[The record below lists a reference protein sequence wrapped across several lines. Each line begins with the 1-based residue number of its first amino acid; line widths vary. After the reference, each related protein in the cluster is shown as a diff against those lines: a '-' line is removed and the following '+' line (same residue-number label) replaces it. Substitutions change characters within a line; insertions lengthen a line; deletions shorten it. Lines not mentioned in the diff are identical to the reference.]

1 MKLTFRS
8 TKIKLPK
15 KSRKRD
21 ILLVVSFA
29 AIGGLI
35 LIITHASTPV
45 ISVEPEN
52 GVKAPYDLAVADAT
66 ASGGSAVRFGQKKT
80 TVTWRNSKY
89 SFDTTETGKSSAN
102 LDLTKLI
109 IPQVPDF
116 KNFHSNYSS
125 VPPLSLPQG
134 QNGQFRA
141 TCEPSH
147 ISNDDAIVY
156 PNQPGAAHEHLFYGN
171 TGSNAYSTADSII
184 NSGSSTC
191 AGQEGNRTSY
201 WFPTMLDASGNTR
214 IPNEMYLYYKGEGVS
229 LPPGGFSA
237 LPQGIK
243 MLAGNSKT
251 AVPQIHDYNN
261 GFACGDLFSNPTS
274 DIIPAGE
281 TPLLRSGDTNPTS
294 REIRSRRCKGG
305 ESITSPWT
313 GSVSISNLKQKVLY
327 PRCWN
332 GVGMNPTDVTY
343 PVNGVCPAGS
353 KVFPEIS
360 ILFVWELAVGETTD
374 GWHLSSDHLHNA
386 DGTMTE
392 LPGGTTRHGDY
403 IAGWNKK
410 IIESWTNNCIN
421 NDWNCQANYITNSTI
436 FDGVN
441 YAATTTNGYPFLK
454 PAPHQGRFATQYPAQ
469 PSNPCIVI
477 AGQSTSNCD
486 NK

>member
-1 MKLTFRS
+1 MKKFSSKKLINKLSKFSR
-8 TKIKLPK
+8 TKNNKIRLVA
-15 KSRKRD
+15 
-21 ILLVVSFA
+21 ILVSFA
-29 AIGGLI
+29 LTGALI
-35 LIITHASTPV
+35 IFITHASPA
-45 ISVEPEN
+45 SPSNEAEN
-52 GVKAPYDLAVADAT
+52 GTSSPYDLSIAKLDASKGR
-66 ASGGSAVRFGQKKT
+66 AIKFGTLKNT
-80 TVTWRNSKY
+80 EVWRNSKY
-89 SFDTTETGKSSAN
+89 SFNTSETGKTSAN
-102 LDLTKLI
+102 LDLSKLL
-109 IPQVPDF
+109 IPQVPGSWF
-116 KNFHSNYSS
+116 AKNPGSI
-125 VPPLSLPQG
+125 PG

-147 ISNDDAIVY
+147 ISSDDAIVY
-156 PNQPGAAHEHLFYGN
+156 PNQPGAAHEHIFYGN
-171 TGSNAYSTADSII
+171 TGSNAYSTGDSIT

-191 AGQEGNRTSY
+191 AGQEANRTSY

-214 IPNEMYLYYKGEGVS
+214 IPNEMYLYYKGEGINM
-229 LPPGGFSA
+229 PPGGFSA

-243 MLAGNSKT
+243 MLAENSKST
-251 AVPQIHDYNN
+251 VPQPHDYNN

-281 TPLLRSGDTNPTS
+281 TPLLRAGDTNPTS

-313 GSVSISNLKQKVLY
+313 GSVSISNLKQKVYY

-343 PVNGVCPAGS
+343 PVNGICPAGS

-374 GWHLSSDHLHNA
+374 GWHLSSDHKHNA
-386 DGTMTE
+386 DGTHTD

-410 IIESWTNNCIN
+410 IIDSWTNNCIN
-421 NDWNCQANYITNSTI
+421 NDWNCQANYISNSTT

-441 YAATTTNGYPFLK
+441 YAAATAGSYPFLK
-454 PAPHQGRFATQYPAQ
+454 PAPHQGRFATPYPAV
-469 PSNPCIVI
+469 PTNPCIVI

>member
-1 MKLTFRS
+1 VKLTFRS

-89 SFDTTETGKSSAN
+89 SFDTTETLKSSAN
-102 LDLTKLI
+102 LDLSKLLI
-109 IPQVPDF
+109 SQQPDPTQF
-116 KNFHSNYSS
+116 KSNYSS
-125 VPPLSLPQG
+125 VSPPKG

-141 TCEPSH
+141 ACEPSH

-156 PNQPGAAHEHLFYGN
+156 PNQPGAAHEHIFYGN
-171 TGSNAYSTADSII
+171 TGSNAYSTGDSIT
-184 NSGSSTC
+184 NKGSSTC
-191 AGQEGNRTSY
+191 AGQEANRTSY

-214 IPNEMYLYYKGEGVS
+214 IPNEMVLYYKGQNV
-229 LPPGGFSA
+229 PIPDVGFSPI
-237 LPQGIK
+237 PQGIK
-243 MLAGNSKT
+243 MLAGDSKSLD
-251 AVPQIHDYNN
+251 PQIHDDHS
-261 GFACGDLFSNPTS
+261 GFGCGDTYTRPTS
-274 DIIPAGE
+274 DLIP
-281 TPLLRSGDTNPTS
+281 GDTIAIERKGQDATVKD
-294 REIRSRRCKGG
+294 IRSVRCVGG
-305 ESITSPWT
+305 GTTESPWD
-313 GSVSISNLKQKVLY
+313 GSTKISNLTERVYY

-332 GVGMNPTDVTY
+332 DKGGLNPIDVTY

-353 KVFPEIS
+353 KVFPEIT
-360 ILFVWELAVGETTD
+360 ILFMWELAPGETTD
-374 GWHLSSDHLHNA
+374 GWYLSSDHKHNA
-386 DGTMTE
+386 DGTITK

-403 IAGWNKK
+403 IAGWNKD
-410 IIESWTNNCIN
+410 IIYSWINNCMN
-421 NDWNCQANYITNSTI
+421 NDWNCQSNYISNSTT
-436 FDGVN
+436 FGGVN
-441 YAATTTNGYPFLK
+441 YSATTPGSYPFLK
-454 PAPHQGRFATQYPAQ
+454 PAPHQGRFSSYPRFQ
-469 PSNPCIVI
+469 TNPCIII